1 MSDAQNSIFEQDGRA
16 VPYFDEGHGE
26 GPALVLIPGR
36 GLEGGA
42 LGSVAHILSEEGYR
56 VVRIG
61 ARRTSEDGTVT
72 REEWVEDVVAV
83 MDHLGLDDA
92 WIGGHGQGG
101 TVARALAVA
110 HTDRANGL
118 LLLGVED
125 EDIALAPGLPVLII
139 QGSDDDVT
147 PPANGEKLQATAPE
161 RASVVS
167 MAGGG
172 HLFPV
177 THAVDT
183 AFAIEDYL
191 AWD

>member
-1 MSDAQNSIFEQDGRA
+1 MTQNSIFEPDGRA

-42 LGSVAHILSEEGYR
+42 LGSVAHILAEEGYR

-61 ARRTSEDGTVT
+61 ARRVSDDKQVT
-72 REEWVEDVVAV
+72 REEWIEDVLAV
-83 MDHLGLDDA
+83 MDHIGLGSA
-92 WIGGHGQGG
+92 WIGGHGVGG
-101 TVARALAVA
+101 TVARALAAA
-110 HTDRANGL
+110 HVDRADGL
-118 LLLGVED
+118 LLLAVED
-125 EDIALAPGLPVLII
+125 EDIALPSSLPVLII
-139 QGSDDDVT
+139 QGSDDEVM
-147 PPANGEKLQATAPE
+147 PPANGEKLRATAPE
-161 RASVVS
+161 RASLVT
-167 MAGGG
+167 MAGGE

>member
-1 MSDAQNSIFEQDGRA
+1 MTQNSIFEPDGRA

-42 LGSVAHILSEEGYR
+42 LGSVAHILAEEGYR
-56 VVRIG
+56 VVRVG
-61 ARRTSEDGTVT
+61 ARRASEDTPVT
-72 REEWVEDVVAV
+72 REEWIEDVLAV
-83 MDHLGLDDA
+83 MDHVGLDSA
-92 WIGGHGQGG
+92 WIGGHGVGG

-110 HTDRANGL
+110 HTDRADGL
-118 LLLGVED
+118 LLLAVED
-125 EDIALAPGLPVLII
+125 EDIALPSSLPVLVI
-139 QGSDDDVT
+139 QGSDDDVM
-147 PPANGEKLQATAPE
+147 PPANGEKLRATAPE
-161 RASVVS
+161 RVSVVT
-167 MAGGG
+167 MAGGE